1 MKSLAFAVTLL
12 ASFGVSAQTY
22 IDYEDGSTYTLERRE
37 EAYVTHEIVFVKREY
52 SSGDVYFRALAPNTK
67 RDYIETPWDDLQPGS
82 HEWCKQYVPWSE
94 GYTFNMQTW
103 QRSCDTNGD
112 GEYDEDDDNWQG

>member
-1 MKSLAFAVTLL
+1 MLRTILL
-12 ASFGVSAQTY
+12 ALIFSPAVLAQTY
-22 IDYEDGSTYTLERRE
+22 IDYPDGTAYTLEPRE

-52 SSGDVYFRALAPNTK
+52 ASGSVYFKVLPPSTK
-67 RDYIETPWDDLQPGS
+67 RDYVATPWDGLQPGS

-94 GYTFNMQTW
+94 GYTFGMQTF

-112 GEYDEDDDNWQG
+112 GKYDDQDDGWSE

>member
-1 MKSLAFAVTLL
+1 MLRTILL
-12 ASFGVSAQTY
+12 ALIFAPAVVAQTY
-22 IDYEDGSTYTLERRE
+22 IDYSDGSAYTLEPTE

-52 SSGDVYFRALAPNTK
+52 ASGSVYFKVLSPNVK
-67 RDYIETPWDDLQPGS
+67 RNYTATPWDGLQQGS
-82 HEWCKQYVPWSE
+82 HEWCKQYIPWSE

-112 GEYDEDDDNWQG
+112 GEYDEDDDGWSE

>member
-1 MKSLAFAVTLL
+1 MRKLL
-12 ASFGVSAQTY
+12 ALSVLFSLGASAQTI
-22 IDYEDGSTYTLERRE
+22 IDYEDGSTYTLEQRE

-52 SSGDVYFRALAPNTK
+52 SSGAVYFRVLSPNIK
-67 RDYIETPWDDLQPGS
+67 RDYVETPWDGMQPGS

-103 QRSCDTNGD
+103 QRACDTNGD
-112 GEYDEDDDNWQG
+112 GVYDEDDDGWQG

>member
-1 MKSLAFAVTLL
+1 MKGVFVALFSLFSLSAV
-12 ASFGVSAQTY
+12 ASTY
-22 IDYEDGSTYTLERRE
+22 IDYPDGSTYTLEPRE

-52 SSGDVYFRALAPNTK
+52 ASGSVYFKVLPPSTK
-67 RDYIETPWDDLQPGS
+67 RDYVGTAWDTLQPGS
-82 HEWCKQYVPWSE
+82 HEWCKQYIPWSE

-112 GEYDEDDDNWQG
+112 GEYDEDDDGWQG